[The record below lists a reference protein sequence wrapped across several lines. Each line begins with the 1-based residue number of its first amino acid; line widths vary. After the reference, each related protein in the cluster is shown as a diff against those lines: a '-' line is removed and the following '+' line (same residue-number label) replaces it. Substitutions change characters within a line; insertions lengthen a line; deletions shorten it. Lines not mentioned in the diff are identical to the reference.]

1 MNIRKDAP
9 DVARSI
15 EDFWTLFHEGNDASF
30 FISTVEHQQSALER
44 AVAWWEKNGPDVE
57 ERRKTL
63 SADLELAQIPERA
76 EQTIFSALQDDLTN
90 APIGP
95 CRISVTQRL
104 PSSPDGDWFVRHEYR
119 ADDQLDRNI
128 KYDVYLPALFFKLR
142 LFFEGQVIR
151 FHDFGTNY
159 AKPRELVLELHGLPV
174 DLTDWDWAVE
184 ALEAAGRGLLQLG
197 LQMKL
202 SDYVEWTCTGEPPN
216 NNPGDDFR
224 NPILF
229 RDGTFGTRLFSE
241 NSWERLYGVVIWKCA
256 PGRFVSPLWE
266 YLKWTTQSG
275 SATEKIALAI
285 AAIGEG
291 IDAAVLTTK
300 DRNSLE
306 NTDLNSATPAY
317 IFRAGEAM
325 VRLRVK
331 LELERHI
338 QKGKRAEQ
346 TERKR
351 AQKGGEKSAATRK
364 ERVTSLLEEMETLV
378 SQNKVLSRI
387 SPTQVAKVAYET
399 AMTNHPKLWS
409 QGSGQVEEYLGE
421 IRRGEAGSEF
431 QTRYEAMFPSKPLK
445 R

>member
-15 EDFWTLFHEGNDASF
+15 EDFWTLFHEGNNSSF
-30 FISTVEHQQSALER
+30 YVPAVEHQQSALER
-44 AVAWWEKNGPDVE
+44 AVAWWEKNGLSVE
-57 ERRKTL
+57 ERRKKL

-76 EQTIFSALQDDLTN
+76 EQTIFFALQDDLTN

-95 CRISVTQRL
+95 CRISVTQKL
-104 PSSPDGDWFVRHEYR
+104 PSSPDGDWFARHEYR
-119 ADDQLDRNI
+119 ADNPLDRNI
-128 KYDVYLPALFFKLR
+128 NYDVYLPALFFKLR
-142 LFFEGQVIR
+142 LIFEGQMIR

-174 DLTDWDWAVE
+174 DLTYWDWAVE

-202 SDYVEWTCTGEPPN
+202 SDYVEWTCTGEPPDN
-216 NNPGDDFR
+216 KLGDDFSD
-224 NPILF
+224 PILF
-229 RDGTFGTRLFSE
+229 GEQTFGTRLSSE
-241 NSWERLYGVVIWKCA
+241 KSWERLEGDVIWKCA

-266 YLKWTTQSG
+266 YLKLTAQRDSN
-275 SATEKIALAI
+275 SEQLVLAI

-291 IDAAVLTTK
+291 IDAAVLSK
-300 DRNSLE
+300 NNRSFLE
-306 NTDLNSATPAY
+306 STDLNYSTSAY

-331 LELERHI
+331 LELEGHI

-351 AQKGGEKSAATRK
+351 ARKGGEKSAAIRK
-364 ERVTSLLEEMETLV
+364 DRVTSLLEEMEVLV
-378 SQNKVLSRI
+378 SQNKALSRF
-387 SPTQVAKVAYET
+387 SPIQVAEVACEN
-399 AMTNHPKLWS
+399 AMTNHPKLWR

-421 IRRGEAGSEF
+421 IRRGDAGAEF